1 MAHLCHSHFCDFLNY
16 AADMAAPGISWLIH
30 TADIAVPLEIVAHLY
45 YSHSCDGLNYAA
57 DIAAA
62 RT

>member
-1 MAHLCHSHFCDFLNY
+1 LLNY

-45 YSHSCDGLNYAA
+45 YSHSCDRLNYAA